1 VYVYLGV
8 SGTCIFNLDGRVVM
22 ELFPENST
30 VPDEN
35 IFLAFENS
43 TLLDTP
49 HVLTIYPLNP
59 GRVIQFDYLIYTCVL
74 QIFIGLPP
82 RC

>member
-1 VYVYLGV
+1 
-8 SGTCIFNLDGRVVM
+8 M

-49 HVLTIYPLNP
+49 HVLTIYPLSP

-74 QIFIGLPP
+74 QIFIGLPL